1 MILKFDSLFIF
12 FSIIVLDSISHFSLM
27 IREYPCIN
35 MAGFQVNCLLM
46 GNYFIDFN
54 ICLTQHTR
62 THAYLYVYT
71 HMHIQMH
78 STLCVF
84 IQHMNAFIILCTYC
98 NDLVWFEFLINGLI
112 SVQFGSKTRVYRSI
126 GLNGLV

>member
-1 MILKFDSLFIF
+1 
-12 FSIIVLDSISHFSLM
+12 M

-71 HMHIQMH
+71 HMHTYICIYVSYGIYTYVCMSDSY
-78 STLCVF
+78 STV
-84 IQHMNAFIILCTYC
+84 
-98 NDLVWFEFLINGLI
+98 
-112 SVQFGSKTRVYRSI
+112 
-126 GLNGLV
+126 LNQYNTKFSYF